1 MAANPQDPMQRL
13 EKLYDSGN
21 KRIDQYLKDLR
32 QFYEQQGDLSPT
44 GEKIFDQMQKEIR
57 QTRLIRNVAIGLAL
71 ILIAVAGFLFLK
83 KETQTLRQDNY
94 TFLLDKIK
102 ASSLPLRLEDNPNG
116 TLSVVLDNNDE
127 LTAEELKALQEIEKA
142 VPAIGR
148 ISYLGPAKRLQAFLE
163 SAANNQVDYRISPL
177 TQDMSIGKIQM
188 SWEQGAIGMGR
199 SSGTDDALKYLVNE
213 PIDYFDNFKSIDFVL
228 RILGYDQNTQRWRFQ
243 FGERQGDQIIWDTRT
258 NYQIQKSANG
268 RIQER
273 PIVATF
279 DDWQNMYIVAIG
291 IGGWGTDSTDI
302 NEVKYAWN
310 VNSFAQGIHLD

>member
-1 MAANPQDPMQRL
+1 MQRL

-21 KRIDQYLKDLR
+21 QRIDQYLKDLR

-302 NEVKYAWN
+302 TEVKYAWN